1 MPFADKSFRKR
12 KVLQP
17 DRSLPNVP
25 MGEQRFRQLMSE
37 MGAAF
42 AQADDGEEK
51 RKLAR
56 ERERQHEQWLA
67 QREAAIVEIIT
78 TMRQY
83 GLNAEDLS

>member
-1 MPFADKSFRKR
+1 MPFADKSFRNR

>member
-1 MPFADKSFRKR
+1 
-12 KVLQP
+12 
-17 DRSLPNVP
+17 

>member
-1 MPFADKSFRKR
+1 
-12 KVLQP
+12 
-17 DRSLPNVP
+17 
-25 MGEQRFRQLMSE
+25 MSE